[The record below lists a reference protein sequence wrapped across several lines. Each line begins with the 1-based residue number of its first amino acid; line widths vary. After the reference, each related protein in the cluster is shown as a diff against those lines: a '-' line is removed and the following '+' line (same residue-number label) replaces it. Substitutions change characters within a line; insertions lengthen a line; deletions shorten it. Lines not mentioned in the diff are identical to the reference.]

1 MYAIKVVLQSSGD
14 AGAAGLQHVRDLEAR
29 LRDEAQYGVA
39 HISLVV
45 VSSQLVAMTF
55 VVAPSLREAERLAS
69 RAWEAW
75 LTRAWVGSWRIASC
89 QADLLLAVGAAG
101 EQFLRDRGCF

>member
-1 MYAIKVVLQSSGD
+1 MYAIKVVLQSSDD
-14 AGAAGLQHVRDLEAR
+14 AGAAGLQHVRDMEAR
-29 LRDEAQYGVA
+29 LRDEPQSGVA

-55 VVAPSLREAERLAS
+55 VVAPALREAERLAS
-69 RAWEAW
+69 RAWDTW
-75 LTRAWVGSWRIASC
+75 LARPWAESWRMGLC

-101 EQFLRDRGCF
+101 EPFLRDRD